1 MRYFRS
7 LGPSLIV
14 LAMTGPAAAQ
24 SVRLDA
30 ETAARMAVEASTLTE
45 AAADRVQASVYA
57 VEAAD
62 AARMPV
68 LAAAAGVAQLNNVPE
83 FSAPVNGP
91 GQPPTVIFPNITTWY
106 QADLSLTQPLWTGG
120 AISAGREAA
129 RMDKDA
135 AGWSAEQTALE
146 LRFHAR
152 ISYWSAV
159 AAAAAV
165 EVAKAQRR
173 RAERLLDDSR
183 ALRAAGMAVDADV
196 FAGEARVAAADVDL
210 IRAQTEDEQAL
221 AGLRSLLGLDRGTT
235 IVLADARTETVPAAP
250 GGLEQLEAEA
260 LTERP
265 ELKIADARIGGLGA
279 RERAVNAAR
288 RPAVA
293 LSGQWMVARP
303 NQRFLPLEDAWNDSW
318 RVGVLASWQLFDGN
332 RTRAQAATV
341 RAERDAVSGDRGEL
355 ERRLKLEVETS
366 RLELGAA
373 LDAVPAADASRRA
386 AAAWEESSKERY
398 AAGLAPI
405 SEMLDAQADL
415 TAAEVARIR
424 TRVAAW
430 IAEAALQRAVGR

>member
-1 MRYFRS
+1 MRWIT
-7 LGPSLIV
+7 LSLIL
-14 LAMTGPAAAQ
+14 LAAAAPAAAQ

-57 VEAAD
+57 VDAAD
-62 AARMPV
+62 AGRMPV
-68 LAAAAGVAQLNNVPE
+68 LTTTAGVAQLNGVPE

-129 RMDKDA
+129 RMDQDA
-135 AGWSAEQTALE
+135 ASWSAERTALD

-152 ISYWSAV
+152 TSYWRAV

-165 EVAKAQRR
+165 EVAEAQRR

-183 ALRAAGMAVDADV
+183 ALRAAGMAVDAV
-196 FAGEARVAAADVDL
+196 IFAGKARVAAADVDL

-221 AGLRSLLGLDRGTT
+221 VGLRSLLGLDRGTT
-235 IVLADARTETVPAAP
+235 VVLADARTEAVPSAP
-250 GGLEQLEAEA
+250 IGLEELEAEA
-260 LTERP
+260 LAERP

-303 NQRFLPLEDAWNDSW
+303 NQRYLPLEDTWNDSW

-332 RTRAQAATV
+332 RTRARAATV
-341 RAERDAVSGDRGEL
+341 RSEQDAARGDRGEL

-366 RLELGAA
+366 RLELEAA
-373 LDAVPAADASRRA
+373 LEAVTAADASRGA

-398 AAGLAPI
+398 AAGLAAI

-415 TAAEVARIR
+415 TAAEVAQVR
-424 TRVAAW
+424 TRVTAW
-430 IAEAALQRAVGR
+430 IAEAALERAVGR